1 MTVLSI
7 PNILIFSFLL
17 YLFISGEKSCMTL
30 LVMQQLKR
38 ALLKGFGEDDDV
50 ITEEEG
56 EEQKPEEEKKAP
68 VKFEDKYL
76 ERFKATEEKDL
87 TPEKLDSLLNSF
99 VMENTPQGNVVMFWD
114 VKRDTFSYYA
124 DHLIPYRFLE
134 VVGRKYV
141 LTNDCKK
148 LFVDMEEEIK
158 TAEKKL
164 EEKKKQKEEEEE
176 KQKQNKPDETANS
189 KTTAVE
195 QPKKNVFA
203 KLKSYNR
210 DNSVKSA
217 TVALDSKKPQP
228 NIPKNSAVNTKQD
241 ENMILKERANRYSY
255 QGRMANFSFLK
266 KVERK
271 VVDKNYA
278 MSFAEFKK
286 MQKEQNKS

>member
-1 MTVLSI
+1 MSVLSM

-30 LVMQQLKR
+30 LIMQQIKR
-38 ALLKGFGEDDDV
+38 ALLKGFGEDDV
-50 ITEEEG
+50 TIEEE
-56 EEQKPEEEKKAP
+56 EEKEPNEEKKAQI
-68 VKFEDKYL
+68 KFEDKYL
-76 ERFKATEEKDL
+76 ERFKETEEKDL

-114 VKRDTFSYYA
+114 NKRDTFSYYA

-141 LTNDCKK
+141 LMNDCRK

-158 TAEKKL
+158 VAEKKL

-176 KQKQNKPDETANS
+176 KQKQNKQDESADS
-189 KTTAVE
+189 KTVAQ
-195 QPKKNVFA
+195 QPKKSVFA

-217 TVALDSKKPQP
+217 TVALDSKKPQT
-228 NIPKNSAVNTKQD
+228 NIPKNTSVNTKQD

-255 QGRMANFSFLK
+255 QGRMVNFSFLK

-271 VVDKNYA
+271 AVDKNYA

>member
-1 MTVLSI
+1 MSVLSM

-30 LVMQQLKR
+30 LIMQQLKR
-38 ALLKGFGEDDDV
+38 ALLKGFGEDDDK
-50 ITEEEG
+50 IEEE
-56 EEQKPEEEKKAP
+56 EEKEPKEEKKAP
-68 VKFEDKYL
+68 IKFEDKYL
-76 ERFKATEEKDL
+76 ERLKATEEKDL

-114 VKRDTFSYYA
+114 NKRDTFSYYA

-141 LTNDCKK
+141 LMNDCRK

-158 TAEKKL
+158 VAEKKL

-176 KQKQNKPDETANS
+176 KQKQNKKDESADS
-189 KTTAVE
+189 KTAVE
-195 QPKKNVFA
+195 QPKKSVFA

-217 TVALDSKKPQP
+217 TVALDSKKPQT
-228 NIPKNSAVNTKQD
+228 NIPKNTSVNTKQD

-255 QGRMANFSFLK
+255 QGRMVNFSFLK

-271 VVDKNYA
+271 AVDKNYA

>member
-1 MTVLSI
+1 
-7 PNILIFSFLL
+7 
-17 YLFISGEKSCMTL
+17 
-30 LVMQQLKR
+30 MQQLKR
-38 ALLKGFGEDDDV
+38 ALLKGFGEDDDT
-50 ITEEEG
+50 IEEE
-56 EEQKPEEEKKAP
+56 EEQQEEKKAP
-68 VKFEDKYL
+68 IKFEDKYL
-76 ERFKATEEKDL
+76 ERLKATEEKDL
-87 TPEKLDSLLNSF
+87 TPEQLDSLLNSF

-141 LTNDCKK
+141 LMNDCRK

-176 KQKQNKPDETANS
+176 KQKQNKQDESADS
-189 KTTAVE
+189 KTVAE
-195 QPKKNVFA
+195 QPKKSVFA

-217 TVALDSKKPQP
+217 TVALDSKKPQT
-228 NIPKNSAVNTKQD
+228 NIPKNTSVNTKQD

-255 QGRMANFSFLK
+255 QGRIVNFSFLK

-271 VVDKNYA
+271 AVDKNYA

>member
-30 LVMQQLKR
+30 LIMQQLKR
-38 ALLKGFGEDDDV
+38 ALLKGFGEDDDT
-50 ITEEEG
+50 IEEE
-56 EEQKPEEEKKAP
+56 EEQQEEKKAP
-68 VKFEDKYL
+68 IKFEDKYL
-76 ERFKATEEKDL
+76 ERLKATEEKDL
-87 TPEKLDSLLNSF
+87 TPEQLDSLLNSF

-141 LTNDCKK
+141 LMNDCRK

-176 KQKQNKPDETANS
+176 KQKQNKQDESADS
-189 KTTAVE
+189 KTVAE
-195 QPKKNVFA
+195 QPKKSVFA

-217 TVALDSKKPQP
+217 TVALDSKKPQT
-228 NIPKNSAVNTKQD
+228 NIPKNTSVNTKQD

-255 QGRMANFSFLK
+255 QGRIVNFSFLK

-271 VVDKNYA
+271 AVDKNYA